1 MTPFQQLFPLTGLSI
16 NEAAEWL
23 DVNPVTVGRWKSAA
37 KEVPMGVIS
46 QLQELVEAIKLV
58 AEGHEIDLPYDSSY
72 KMAEVRRL
80 LLTEAMLNGTT

>member
-1 MTPFQQLFPLTGLSI
+1 MTPFQNLFPLTGLSI

-23 DVNPVTVGRWKSAA
+23 CVNPVTVGRWKSGKLDA
-37 KEVPMGVIS
+37 PGGVIE

-58 AEGHEIDLPYDSSY
+58 AEGHEIELPYDSSY

-80 LLTEAMLNGTT
+80 LLTESMNKRNT